1 MKKDVP
7 YEMENPI
14 FYYFARDCVRKAVN
28 DYSAYLASDKST
40 EDFLSSP
47 GLSHDPMLDSYQIEF
62 LNEIVAE
69 SFAKFY
75 DLLRSALLVH
85 GIDLY
90 DKDKIKDFFED
101 HPGQ

>member
-14 FYYFARDCVRKAVN
+14 FYYFARDCIKKALN
-28 DYSAYLASDKST
+28 DYTAYLDSDKST
-40 EDFLSSP
+40 QDVFASP
-47 GLSHDPMLDSYQIEF
+47 GLHHDPVLDSYQIEF
-62 LNEIVAE
+62 MNEIMAE

-90 DKDKIKDFFED
+90 DKDKIREYFEE
-101 HPGQ
+101 HPVE